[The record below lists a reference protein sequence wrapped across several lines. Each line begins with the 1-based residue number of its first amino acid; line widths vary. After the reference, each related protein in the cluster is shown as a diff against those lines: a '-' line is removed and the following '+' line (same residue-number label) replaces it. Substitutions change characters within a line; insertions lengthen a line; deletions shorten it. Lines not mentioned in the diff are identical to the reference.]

1 MPLALNSV
9 VGTIRID
16 SLLDEPA
23 RLAGDDSTLA
33 LLLGEFA
40 HSERLAEEDQPL
52 RLVAAA
58 RLSVSDCGP
67 SQASVRADLAR
78 LLDDLQR
85 EYDELNLP
93 QCP

>member
-23 RLAGDDSTLA
+23 RLAGDDSTLG

-40 HSERLAEEDQPL
+40 HSEKLAEDEQPL

-58 RLSVSDCGP
+58 RLSCCTFGP
-67 SQASVRADLAR
+67 GQASLRADLAR
-78 LLDDLQR
+78 LLDDLQK
-85 EYDELNLP
+85 EYDDLNLP